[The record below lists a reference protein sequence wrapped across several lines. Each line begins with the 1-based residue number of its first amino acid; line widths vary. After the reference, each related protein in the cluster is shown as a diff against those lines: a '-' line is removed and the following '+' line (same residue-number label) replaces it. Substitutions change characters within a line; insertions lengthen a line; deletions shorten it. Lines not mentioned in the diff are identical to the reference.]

1 MAKQQIKTTIM
12 LIFEAIVIW
21 YGMDTPIPTNW
32 TEAIKL
38 IVALLAITYTAWKNH
53 DFTEEACIGTGVTRQ
68 RKAESKEDY
77 LGERFSMTADGEIC
91 RIRRIVTRSVTTAAG
106 AVRVPTLSSRFL
118 NTRIILQRIFART
131 WCREASQHRGMGL
144 RGTGSSAHLN
154 TTDSM

>member
-38 IVALLAITYTAWKNH
+38 VVALLAITYTAWKNH

-68 RKAESKEDY
+68 LKAEQKDGY
-77 LGERFSMTADGEIC
+77 CGEKFFDELDGEE
-91 RIRRIVTRSVTTAAG
+91 V
-106 AVRVPTLSSRFL
+106 
-118 NTRIILQRIFART
+118 
-131 WCREASQHRGMGL
+131 E
-144 RGTGSSAHLN
+144 
-154 TTDSM
+154 DDE